1 MPDTPPA
8 SDTPES
14 PPPSPPSQ
22 QASSNRAVMLILSYL
37 GILAL
42 VPLLVEK
49 DDPEVQWHAK
59 QGLVLLGSWIVLHI
73 VLAILYSFP
82 FLGMF
87 LGCAVAP
94 LLWLVILVIHIVA
107 MIKALE
113 GKRFIIPVISDYADK
128 WP

>member
-1 MPDTPPA
+1 MQDTPPA

-22 QASSNRAVMLILSYL
+22 QESSNRTVMLILSYL

-59 QGLVLLGSWIVLHI
+59 HGLVLLVSWIVLFI
-73 VLAILYSFP
+73 VLAILSSFP
-82 FLGMF
+82 FVGMF

-94 LLWLVILVIHIVA
+94 LMWLVILVIHIVA
-107 MIKALE
+107 MIKALKGE
-113 GKRFIIPVISDYADK
+113 RLIIPVISDYADK
-128 WP
+128 W

>member
-1 MPDTPPA
+1 MQDTPPA

-22 QASSNRAVMLILSYL
+22 QESSNRTVMLILSYL

-59 QGLVLLGSWIVLHI
+59 HGLVLLVSWIVLFI
-73 VLAILYSFP
+73 ALAILSSFP
-82 FLGMF
+82 FVGMF

-94 LLWLVILVIHIVA
+94 LLWLVILFIHIVA
-107 MIKALE
+107 MIKALKGE
-113 GKRFIIPVISDYADK
+113 RLIIPVISDYADK
-128 WP
+128 WS

>member
-1 MPDTPPA
+1 
-8 SDTPES
+8 
-14 PPPSPPSQ
+14 
-22 QASSNRAVMLILSYL
+22 MLILSYL

-73 VLAILYSFP
+73 VLATLYSFP

-94 LLWLVILVIHIVA
+94 LLWLVILVIHIIA
-107 MIKALE
+107 MINALE

-128 WP
+128 WS

>member
-1 MPDTPPA
+1 MQDLPPA

-59 QGLVLLGSWIVLHI
+59 QGLVLLGGWIVLHI

-128 WP
+128 WS

>member
-1 MPDTPPA
+1 MQDTPPA

-14 PPPSPPSQ
+14 PSPSPPSQ

-128 WP
+128 WS

>member
-1 MPDTPPA
+1 MQDTPPA

-94 LLWLVILVIHIVA
+94 LLWLVILVIHIIA

-128 WP
+128 WS

>member
-1 MPDTPPA
+1 MQDTPPA

-22 QASSNRAVMLILSYL
+22 QESSNRTVMLILSYL

-59 QGLVLLGSWIVLHI
+59 HGLVLLVSWIVLFI
-73 VLAILYSFP
+73 AVATLSMFP
-82 FLGMF
+82 MVGMF

-94 LLWLVILVIHIVA
+94 FLWLVILVIHIVA
-107 MIKALE
+107 MIKALKGE
-113 GKRFIIPVISDYADK
+113 RLIIPVISDYADK
-128 WP
+128 WK

>member
-1 MPDTPPA
+1 MQDTPPA

-22 QASSNRAVMLILSYL
+22 QASSNRSVMLILSYL

-82 FLGMF
+82 FPGMF

>member
-1 MPDTPPA
+1 MQDTPPA

-22 QASSNRAVMLILSYL
+22 QESSNRTVMLILSYL

-59 QGLVLLGSWIVLHI
+59 QGLVLLASWIVLHI

-94 LLWLVILVIHIVA
+94 LLWLVILVIHIIA

-128 WP
+128 WS

>member
-128 WP
+128 WS

>member
-1 MPDTPPA
+1 MQDTHPA

-22 QASSNRAVMLILSYL
+22 QESSNRTVMLILSYL

-42 VPLLVEK
+42 VPLLGEK
-49 DDPEVQWHAK
+49 DDSEVQWHAK
-59 QGLVLLGSWIVLHI
+59 HGLVLLVNWIVLHI
-73 VLAILYSFP
+73 ILAILSSFP

-94 LLWLVILVIHIVA
+94 LLWLVILVIHIVG
-107 MIKALE
+107 MIKALKGE
-113 GKRFIIPVISDYADK
+113 RLIIPVISDYADK
-128 WP
+128 WK

>member
-1 MPDTPPA
+1 MQDTPPA

-22 QASSNRAVMLILSYL
+22 QETSNRAVMLILSYL

-59 QGLVLLGSWIVLHI
+59 HGLVMLVSWIVI
-73 VLAILYSFP
+73 FIALAILSMFP
-82 FLGMF
+82 MVGMF

-94 LLWLVILVIHIVA
+94 FLWLVILVIHIVA
-107 MIKALE
+107 MIKALKGE
-113 GKRFIIPVISDYADK
+113 RLIIPVISDYADK
-128 WP
+128 WS

>member
-1 MPDTPPA
+1 MQDTPPA

-14 PPPSPPSQ
+14 PPPLPPSQ
-22 QASSNRAVMLILSYL
+22 QESSNRTVMLILSYL

-59 QGLVLLGSWIVLHI
+59 HGLVLLVSWIVLFI
-73 VLAILYSFP
+73 ALAILSSFP
-82 FLGMF
+82 FVGMF

-107 MIKALE
+107 MIKALK
-113 GKRFIIPVISDYADK
+113 GDRLIIPVISDYADK
-128 WP
+128 WS